1 MTLHL
6 IKLCVGV
13 ESVGHLALLQGRRLE
28 AAARRGEP
36 RVLRHLTRNTP
47 RQAEALLDGGSL
59 YWVIRG
65 FVRVRQ
71 RLIALEPAV
80 NAEGAAR
87 CALVYEPRHI
97 RTEWR
102 SHRPFQGWRY
112 LKPEDAAPDAKLGF
126 EIADDLPNE
135 MAVELRELGLL

>member
-13 ESVGHLALLQGRRLE
+13 ESVSHLAGLQAGRLE
-28 AAARRGEP
+28 APRRRGEP
-36 RVLRHLTRNTP
+36 KVLRHLTRNTP
-47 RQAEALLDGGSL
+47 REAEALLDGGSL

-71 RLIALEPAV
+71 RLIAFETKV
-80 NAEGAAR
+80 NADGAPR
-87 CALVYEPRHI
+87 CVLVYDPRHI
-97 RTEWR
+97 RTEWYSR
-102 SHRPFQGWRY
+102 RPFQGWRY
-112 LKPEDAAPDAKLGF
+112 LKPEAAPPDARAGS